1 MKVIKSTKE
10 RRGSVLRQ
18 TPSQAHMK
26 LHRGESYNS
35 LPPSNPAPY
44 SNSKSNVPVPL
55 SPPVP
60 TTGAEYFTSSEH
72 QFPGHR
78 SRTYTVIDRV
88 DSTDAAVPSS
98 FELQRRRSLIRPS
111 DPLARS
117 VRRCSIV
124 VLCHVTQITTQMW
137 LTQVIKHSIE
147 YRYHMR
153 KWNSPSH
160 QHHLVRFRLKNI
172 HTTEMK
178 VSSHPSITRD
188 HVRQVM
194 CLIFLLFL
202 TSWVYLTRRVYLTT
216 RRSTSH
222 LLWKSISMTISM
234 TTDWSHQY
242 IVQDLDKPVIF
253 VVFSPPFPV
262 RR

>member
-1 MKVIKSTKE
+1 MKELHFEGQIERRHSKKWASKARRKYGFGEEEEGMKVIKSTKE

-124 VLCHVTQITTQMW
+124 VLCHVTQITTQM
-137 LTQVIKHSIE
+137 
-147 YRYHMR
+147 
-153 KWNSPSH
+153 
-160 QHHLVRFRLKNI
+160 
-172 HTTEMK
+172 
-178 VSSHPSITRD
+178 
-188 HVRQVM
+188 
-194 CLIFLLFL
+194 
-202 TSWVYLTRRVYLTT
+202 
-216 RRSTSH
+216 
-222 LLWKSISMTISM
+222 
-234 TTDWSHQY
+234 
-242 IVQDLDKPVIF
+242 
-253 VVFSPPFPV
+253 
-262 RR
+262 